1 MIKTLEKQIT
11 AVEKDPLIRFF
22 YGTMRSGKT
31 KKLINDSLDYERHV
45 VFILPEEDTSGVIK
59 SRAFKFAGNDKH
71 EFIITPDIIFGK
83 HHPGQSNRLIDLI
96 CQDDH
101 AINKVVIDEAQ
112 FLRPEDIYELAEVC
126 RSTNIKLDVY
136 GLLTDFHGNI
146 FEGSREWIEQAD
158 ESICIEGHC
167 EFPGCSKNS
176 YYNCL
181 MKQKKSPDS
190 NVVVGDSQYIVL
202 CPEHRELYK
211 KAGVIEG

>member
-31 KKLINDSLDYERHV
+31 EKLINDSLDYERHV

-71 EFIITPDIIFGK
+71 EFIITPDIIFGRHYPK
-83 HHPGQSNRLIDLI
+83 QSARLFDLI
-96 CQDDH
+96 YEDGYDVE
-101 AINKVVIDEAQ
+101 KVVIDEAQ
-112 FLRPEDIYELAEVC
+112 FLNPGDINDIAVAC
-126 RSTNIKLDVY
+126 RSTKTKLDAY
-136 GLLTDFHGNI
+136 GLLSDFHGDV
-146 FEGSREWIEQAD
+146 FKGSRKWVEQAD
-158 ESICIEGHC
+158 ESTCIEGKC
-167 EFPGCSKNS
+167 EFPGCLKKS
-176 YYNCL
+176 YYNCM

-190 NVVVGDSQYIVL
+190 NVVVGDNQYIVL

-211 KAGVIEG
+211 KAGLIEE